1 MSSIASQ
8 KQRKTKGRGN
18 RDTARINI
26 TKKKKKQTIS
36 HSFISWVIDELE
48 KLSGMNKMDF
58 KYEPKIL
65 LLTSYKETNTEPN

>member
-18 RDTARINI
+18 RDTTRINI
-26 TKKKKKQTIS
+26 TKKKKQTIS

-58 KYEPKIL
+58 KYEPKIS